1 MLFNSWVFVGFFVL
15 VYTAY
20 LLLQGRLRAQ
30 NLLLL
35 AAGWT
40 FYGYWDWRF
49 LSLLIF
55 STCLDYA
62 LALGIERADRDIVR
76 KRLLA
81 VSLVSSLTILGFF
94 KYFNFFTESAVTLL
108 KTVGFE
114 PSFVTLK
121 IILPLGISF
130 YTFQTM
136 SYTVDVYRRKLRAT
150 RNFVNFAVFVC
161 FFPHLVAGPIQ
172 RAVGLLPQVEAP
184 RRISLS
190 QVNAALGLLL
200 WGYVKKV
207 AIADNVAPLADRIFD
222 HYTQYQGFDV
232 VLGIVAFTIQ
242 IYCDFSGYS
251 DIARGLAKLLGFELM
266 VNFHFPYLALTPSDF
281 WGRWHI
287 ALSTWLR
294 EYLYIPLGG
303 NRHGRVKT
311 YRNLLVTMLLGGLW
325 HGAAWNYVLWG
336 GFHGLLLIG
345 YRVAGVVRDDASNA
359 NIESPW
365 WSRVIQRI
373 VMLTLVMVG
382 WVMFRS
388 RSFEQIV
395 YMLTHVGWQ
404 RSVFSQ
410 ELAISLVFF
419 AGVLVLVELWQF
431 TVDDPLIITKL
442 RAVPRACTYA
452 LMLVWLT
459 LVGARHAAEFI
470 YFQF

>member
-1 MLFNSWVFVGFFVL
+1 VLFNSWVFVGFFAL

-35 AAGWT
+35 VAGWT

-62 LALGIERADRDIVR
+62 LAFGIERTDRDMVR

-94 KYFNFFTESAVTLL
+94 KYFNFFTESAIALL
-108 KTVGFE
+108 RTVGFE

-303 NRHGRVKT
+303 NRRGRVKT

-359 NIESPW
+359 SIESPW
-365 WSRVIQRI
+365 WSRVVQRI
-373 VMLTLVMVG
+373 VMLTFVMVG

-404 RSVFSQ
+404 RSVVSE
-410 ELAISLVFF
+410 ELAASLVFF
-419 AGVLVLVELWQF
+419 AGVLVIVELWQF
-431 TVDDPLIITKL
+431 MVDDPLIITKL
-442 RAVPRACTYA
+442 QAVPRACTYA

>member
-1 MLFNSWVFVGFFVL
+1 MLFNSWVFVAFFVL

-62 LALGIERADRDIVR
+62 LALGIERTDRDMVR

-94 KYFNFFTESAVTLL
+94 KYFNFFTESAIALL
-108 KTVGFE
+108 RTAGFE

-184 RRISLS
+184 RHISLS

-303 NRHGRVKT
+303 NRRGRVKT

-359 NIESPW
+359 SIESPW
-365 WSRVIQRI
+365 WSRVVQRI
-373 VMLTLVMVG
+373 VMLTFVMVG

-404 RSVFSQ
+404 RSVVSE
-410 ELAISLVFF
+410 ELAASLVFF
-419 AGVLVLVELWQF
+419 AGVLVIVELWQF
-431 TVDDPLIITKL
+431 MVDDPLIITKL

>member
-1 MLFNSWVFVGFFVL
+1 
-15 VYTAY
+15 
-20 LLLQGRLRAQ
+20 
-30 NLLLL
+30 
-35 AAGWT
+35 
-40 FYGYWDWRF
+40 
-49 LSLLIF
+49 
-55 STCLDYA
+55 
-62 LALGIERADRDIVR
+62 
-76 KRLLA
+76 
-81 VSLVSSLTILGFF
+81 
-94 KYFNFFTESAVTLL
+94 
-108 KTVGFE
+108 
-114 PSFVTLK
+114 
-121 IILPLGISF
+121 
-130 YTFQTM
+130 
-136 SYTVDVYRRKLRAT
+136 
-150 RNFVNFAVFVC
+150 
-161 FFPHLVAGPIQ
+161 
-172 RAVGLLPQVEAP
+172 
-184 RRISLS
+184 
-190 QVNAALGLLL
+190 
-200 WGYVKKV
+200 
-207 AIADNVAPLADRIFD
+207 
-222 HYTQYQGFDV
+222 
-232 VLGIVAFTIQ
+232 
-242 IYCDFSGYS
+242 
-251 DIARGLAKLLGFELM
+251 M

-345 YRVAGVVRDDASNA
+345 YRLAGIVRDDASNA
-359 NIESPW
+359 SIESPW